1 MVAQSVRL
9 AELLGALSAVSD
21 LARGRPVDDAT
32 RSCLVATGLA
42 RRQGLAP
49 PAVADVYYTTLL
61 RSVGCTATSHEI
73 AGLMG
78 GDDTAIRG
86 RGDMVDMSRPREA
99 AAFIAGVGRG
109 LPAAQRVRAVAGT
122 AVRGKHAAAEGA
134 RADCEVGTAI
144 ARRLRLPAPVEGALL
159 DVFERWDGH
168 GGYRGAAGE
177 EIAEPARFAAVGLC
191 AAMFSPEPDGAQA
204 AVRRWRGRALDP
216 AICDTFLASA
226 DELLAEAG
234 GDDPWL
240 AVIAAEPEPW
250 RTASPEG
257 IDTLA
262 RAFADAVDLKA
273 PFLHGHSA
281 GVASLATRA
290 AALAGWPQARVT
302 DLRRAALLHDIGR
315 AGIPTGLWE
324 KPGPLSIA
332 EWELVRLHPY
342 HSERIL
348 ARSPALKPLA
358 ETAGMH
364 HERTDGSGYHRGVGG
379 AMLAPGARFLAAA
392 DAFHAMTEPRPH
404 RPALTADAA
413 AATLSRMPLDR
424 DAVAAVIAAA
434 GAPAPA
440 PRAWP
445 GALTD
450 REVEVL
456 RLLAAG
462 RSKREIAARLVL
474 SPSTVHTHTV
484 HIYAKAAVSTRAA
497 LAMWAMEHDLVVPGD
512 RID

>member
-364 HERTDGSGYHRGVGG
+364 HERTDGSGYHRGVGA

-497 LAMWAMEHDLVVPGD
+497 LAMWAMEHDLVIPGD

>member
-1 MVAQSVRL
+1 MVAESVQL

-42 RRQGLAP
+42 RRHGLAP

-61 RSVGCTATSHEI
+61 RSVGCTATSHEM

-78 GDDTAIRG
+78 GDDTAIRA
-86 RGDMVDMSRPREA
+86 RGDMVDMSQPREA

-109 LPAAQRVRAVAGT
+109 LPPARRLRAVAGT
-122 AVRGKHAAAEGA
+122 AVRGKQAAAEGA
-134 RADCEVGTAI
+134 RADCEVGAAV
-144 ARRLRLPAPVEGALL
+144 ARRLRLPATVGAALL

-177 EIAEPARFAAVGLC
+177 QIAEPARFAAVALC
-191 AAMFSPEPDGAQA
+191 AAMFSHEPEGAA
-204 AVRRWRGRALDP
+204 AVVRRWRGRALDP
-216 AICDTFLASA
+216 AICDTFLGSA

-234 GDDPWL
+234 VDDPWL
-240 AVIAAEPEPW
+240 VVIAAEPEPR

-281 GVASLATRA
+281 GVASLAARA
-290 AALAGWPQARVT
+290 AALAGWPDDRVT
-302 DLRRAALLHDIGR
+302 DLHRAGLLHDIGR
-315 AGIPTGLWE
+315 AGIATGVWE
-324 KPGPLSIA
+324 KPGPLSVA

-348 ARSPALKPLA
+348 ARAPALKPLA
-358 ETAGMH
+358 ATAGMH
-364 HERTDGSGYHRGVGG
+364 HERIDGSGYHRGVAG
-379 AMLAPGARFLAAA
+379 AMLEPGARFLAAA
-392 DAFHAMTEPRPH
+392 DAFHAMTEPRPY

-413 AATLSRMPLDR
+413 AASLARMPLDR

-450 REVEVL
+450 REVEVV

-462 RSKREIAARLVL
+462 RSKREIATRLVV

-497 LAMWAMEHDLVVPGD
+497 LAMWAMEHDLVIPGD